1 MSRIRFRQRV
11 SDVVADRLYDPAV
24 RTASGLGVAAR
35 RLQNGSIHRYL
46 GFSFTALLL
55 VLVAVTW

>member
-1 MSRIRFRQRV
+1 MS
-11 SDVVADRLYDPAV
+11 
-24 RTASGLGVAAR
+24 AR

-46 GFSFTALLL
+46 GFSFTALLI